1 MLVCCVVF
9 KTVRKVLL
17 LTNDVLQV
25 APLSRNSVVHMHVA
39 LTAITTKGMTVYLG
53 ILC

>member
-1 MLVCCVVF
+1 MVF
-9 KTVRKVLL
+9 KIVGKVLL

-39 LTAITTKGMTVYLG
+39 LTAITTILTTKDMRVYLG
-53 ILC
+53 SLC